1 MSECLF
7 CRIVA
12 GEIPSEK
19 IFENDHVLGFKDLY
33 PQAKEHYLFI
43 NKSHS
48 KNVNE
53 MNPEELWSTTLNPNT
68 RNLLQ
73 VKYSKDLK
81 ADALI
86 TGHYIKRIQTLTSSM
101 KRSSMMLFSAQ
112 PGARPAARRHLR
124 FCS

>member
-1 MSECLF
+1 MSDCLF

-43 NKSHS
+43 HKSHS

-53 MNPEELWSTTLNPNT
+53 MNPEELV
-68 RNLLQ
+68 Q
-73 VKYSKDLK
+73 VFAAIKEFTQANSLE
-81 ADALI
+81 ADGFRVVTNI
-86 TGHYIKRIQTLTSSM
+86 NKNGGQTVFHTHLHVLGGEQLSSFG
-101 KRSSMMLFSAQ
+101 R
-112 PGARPAARRHLR
+112 
-124 FCS
+124 

>member
-53 MNPEELWSTTLNPNT
+53 MDPEELV
-68 RNLLQ
+68 Q
-73 VKYSKDLK
+73 VFAAIKEFTQANSLE
-81 ADALI
+81 ADGFRVVTNI
-86 TGHYIKRIQTLTSSM
+86 NKNGGQTVFHTHLHVLGGEQLSSFG
-101 KRSSMMLFSAQ
+101 R
-112 PGARPAARRHLR
+112 
-124 FCS
+124 